1 MKFIVPGQGVFLFKK
16 SKEIIPM
23 FSFTKN
29 QINQDEKQI
38 KLYLYDST
46 KKNNLCITLTT
57 KSISLTKNNTEQK
70 KDPNNKSGL
79 VNQKGA
85 YYWVSLDSQNQQIY
99 IGVGEPRLETS
110 IFQYKF
116 SHDEKTFLESLI
128 KIKAYN
134 STNNIFKTSNSQA
147 TDTHSHIFKQI
158 KDPITQKIPLK
169 IKNTDELTMADIS
182 TQRYMPKSNLSL
194 TSQKLY
200 DCISGKK
207 FQLDESDFTNFS
219 NAIEHS
225 IKTPG
230 LWCHET
236 LKKKSTEFDPKNP
249 NPKETYLRITLGQ
262 NNGESPG
269 IPYVMEIWPP
279 GHFSPIHSHANASA
293 VIRVLHGEI
302 NVKLFPFLCHVK
314 KQSIEPSIEPLIDPF
329 AIANFKKDDITW
341 ISPTLNQTHQLS
353 NINPNTTCVTIQCY
367 MYEDTNNKH
376 YDFFDYL
383 DSNNEKK
390 QYEPDSDMEY
400 IDFKEL
406 MKQEWSNRLAQLM
419 EPREPVDKYILHD
432 TSVNI
437 TLMNTSTKIPFK

>member
-1 MKFIVPGQGVFLFKK
+1 MKFIIQKQGVFLFKK
-16 SKEIIPM
+16 SHEPTPM
-23 FSFTKN
+23 FSIISSQSPNN
-29 QINQDEKQI
+29 QSI
-38 KLYLYDST
+38 KIYLYDIT
-46 KKNNLCITLTT
+46 KKNNLCITLTSQST
-57 KSISLTKNNTEQK
+57 TLTKNNIEK
-70 KDPNNKSGL
+70 KDTNNKSGL

-85 YYWVSLDSQNQQIY
+85 YYWISLDAQNQQIHV
-99 IGVGEPRLETS
+99 GVGEPRLETS

-116 SHDEKTFLESLI
+116 SHDEKKFLESLI
-128 KIKAYN
+128 KIK
-134 STNNIFKTSNSQA
+134 SNSQVN
-147 TDTHSHIFKQI
+147 IFKQI

-169 IKNTDELTMADIS
+169 IKNTDDLTMTDIS
-182 TQRYMPKSNLSL
+182 TQKYMPKSNLSL

-207 FQLDESDFTNFS
+207 FSLDDSEFTEFS
-219 NAIEHS
+219 KAIEHS

-230 LWCHET
+230 LWCHEK
-236 LKKKSTEFDPKNP
+236 LKEKSTEFNPKTP
-249 NPKETYLRITLGQ
+249 NIKETYLRITLGQ

-302 NVKLFPFLCHVK
+302 NVKLFPFLCYMK
-314 KQSIEPSIEPLIDPF
+314 NQSKDLSSTNPLPVAPF
-329 AIANFKKDDITW
+329 AIADFKKDDITW
-341 ISPTLNQTHQLS
+341 ISPTLNQTHQLT
-353 NINPNTTCVTIQCY
+353 NLNPNTTCVTIQCY

-400 IDFKEL
+400 TDFKEL
-406 MKQEWSNRLAQLM
+406 MKSEWSNRLAHL
-419 EPREPVDKYILHD
+419 EPSEPF
-432 TSVNI
+432 TNI
-437 TLMNTSTKIPFK
+437 IPNKI